1 MLITHKHLEESIEY
15 DGSQIE
21 ASWAFKSF
29 GIKGSSII
37 TWIGSMNITPDN
49 LKDFE
54 DVGLEI
60 KSDKIINIIVEHFD
74 EQPAN
79 LRIAYMRQR
88 LLVVILKDM
97 LSKMGIE
104 SIRKGDDIYIVSKAK
119 PKSKSKSKSS
129 NRLSKTIYK
138 KLTVSIATISQSS
151 MKIHLGINL
160 TSEGTPE
167 DVETIGILELF
178 EDINLNNIKL
188 DNTNINKTNLNYIS
202 LDNANMNDINLIDFI
217 NNIVKNYMDEL
228 NDIELDISKTNLL

>member
-54 DVGLEI
+54 DIGLEI

-104 SIRKGDDIYIVSKAK
+104 SIRKGDDIYIVSKD
-119 PKSKSKSKSS
+119 KSKSKSKSS
-129 NRLSKTIYK
+129 DILSNTVYK
-138 KLTVSIATISQSS
+138 KLTVSIATISQNS
-151 MKIHLGINL
+151 MKIHLGINI
-160 TSEGTPE
+160 TREGTPE

-178 EDINLNNIKL
+178 EDINLNNV
-188 DNTNINKTNLNYIS
+188 NLNKINLNNS
-202 LDNANMNDINLIDFI
+202 NLNNINLIDFI
-217 NNIVKNYMDEL
+217 NNIVKNYIDEL

>member
-54 DVGLEI
+54 DIGLEI

-104 SIRKGDDIYIVSKAK
+104 SIRKGDDIYIVSKD
-119 PKSKSKSKSS
+119 KSKSKSKSS
-129 NRLSKTIYK
+129 DILPNTVYK

-151 MKIHLGINL
+151 MKIHLGINI
-160 TSEGTPE
+160 TREGTPE
-167 DVETIGILELF
+167 NVETIGILELF
-178 EDINLNNIKL
+178 EDINLNNV
-188 DNTNINKTNLNYIS
+188 NLNKINLNNS
-202 LDNANMNDINLIDFI
+202 NLNNINLIDFI
-217 NNIVKNYMDEL
+217 NNIVKNYIDEL

>member
-104 SIRKGDDIYIVSKAK
+104 SIRKGDDIYIVSKD
-119 PKSKSKSKSS
+119 KSKSKSKSS
-129 NRLSKTIYK
+129 DRLSNTVYK

-151 MKIHLGINL
+151 MKIHLGINI
-160 TSEGTPE
+160 TCEGTPE

-178 EDINLNNIKL
+178 EDINLNNS
-188 DNTNINKTNLNYIS
+188 NLN
-202 LDNANMNDINLIDFI
+202 NINLIDFI
-217 NNIVKNYMDEL
+217 NNIVKNYIDEL